1 MQLLDERPHLI
12 KSQEALEEL
21 RFQEEIKSKAYRTAY
36 SETKLVFKGFQSIE
50 NQILPSQH
58 SFMIRIGEIKNHI
71 DVPTPDDL
79 FFDSD
84 DIESEESE
92 SSESNDEE

>member
-1 MQLLDERPHLI
+1 
-12 KSQEALEEL
+12 
-21 RFQEEIKSKAYRTAY
+21 
-36 SETKLVFKGFQSIE
+36 
-50 NQILPSQH
+50 
-58 SFMIRIGEIKNHI
+58 MIRIGEIKNHI

-79 FFDSD
+79 FFDNE